1 MKPTRR
7 EFVSTMALV
16 GLGAQFAGARFAIA
30 ADARLPL
37 AFSTLGCPK
46 WTWPEILDFAAQH
59 GFSGV
64 ELRGLLGEMNLPASP
79 QFAANKIATDKSDVA
94 AHGLKIT
101 DLGSSAAMHDADP
114 QKRAQ
119 QLADARSFI
128 DLAAALGAPYVPV
141 FGNEIKGPREEMIAR
156 VSPVCTS
163 WANMPGHEM

>member
-64 ELRGLLGEMNLPASP
+64 ELRGLLGEMNLP
-79 QFAANKIATDKSDVA
+79 
-94 AHGLKIT
+94 G
-101 DLGSSAAMHDADP
+101 
-114 QKRAQ
+114 
-119 QLADARSFI
+119 
-128 DLAAALGAPYVPV
+128 
-141 FGNEIKGPREEMIAR
+141 
-156 VSPVCTS
+156 
-163 WANMPGHEM
+163 